1 MQSNW
6 KKSFDL
12 ILEAEGGFS
21 DDEHDKGNWLPDGRK
36 GCTNLGVTQTVWE
49 QWVGR
54 PSNEKEMRS
63 LTAAMVEPLYHRN
76 FWDACKCDSLPTPID
91 YLVFDFAVNAG
102 VGRSAKT
109 LQSVVGTTQDGAIGP
124 ETLKAVNRMNV
135 RDLIEMFSYA
145 KIEYYKSLHNQYYE
159 TGWLNRV
166 ATVKTAALSMV

>member
-12 ILEAEGGFS
+12 ILESEGGFVNNP
-21 DDEHDKGNWLPDGRK
+21 HDTGGM
-36 GCTNLGVTQTVWE
+36 TNLGVTRAVWE

-76 FWDACKCDSLPTPID
+76 FWDACNCDSLPTPID

-109 LQSVVGTTQDGAIGP
+109 LQSVVGTKQDGAIGP
-124 ETLKAVNRMNV
+124 ETLKAVSHINL
-135 RDLIEMFSYA
+135 RDLVEFFSYA
-145 KIEYYKSLHNQYYE
+145 KIEFYKSLHNQYYE

>member
-12 ILEAEGGFS
+12 ILGAEGGYAN
-21 DDEHDKGNWLPDGRK
+21 DPHDTGGM
-36 GCTNLGVTQTVWE
+36 TNLGVTRAVWE

-76 FWDACKCDSLPTPID
+76 FWDACKCDSMPTPID

-135 RDLIEMFSYA
+135 RDLIEMFSHA

>member
-12 ILEAEGGFS
+12 ILEAEGGYAN
-21 DDEHDKGNWLPDGRK
+21 DPHDTGGM
-36 GCTNLGVTQTVWE
+36 TNLGVTRAVWE

-76 FWDACKCDSLPTPID
+76 FFDACKCDSLPTPID

-124 ETLKAVNRMNV
+124 ETLKAVGRMNV
-135 RDLIEMFSYA
+135 RDLIEMFSHA

-166 ATVKTAALSMV
+166 ATVKTTALSMV